1 VEEKKRMKDCES
13 FLKHFVNITLSSLFC
28 PQLPLGCCNRALQI
42 LEQAFGYLVAANTE
56 ADQG

>member
-1 VEEKKRMKDCES
+1 VEDKKRMKDWES
-13 FLKHFVNITLSSLFC
+13 FSDISPLLC

-42 LEQAFGYLVAANTE
+42 LDQAFGYLVAANTE